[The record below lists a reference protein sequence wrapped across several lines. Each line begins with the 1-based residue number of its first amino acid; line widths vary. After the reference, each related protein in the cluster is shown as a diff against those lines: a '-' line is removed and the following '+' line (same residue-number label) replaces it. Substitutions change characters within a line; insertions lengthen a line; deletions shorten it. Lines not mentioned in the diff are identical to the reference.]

1 MWAAIQLLMMKLMAI
16 LAAHREWDASGDGS
30 PRGSRPA
37 HNEPPPGPSPPPG
50 PQMEEAVGH
59 LHLEWN
65 AGYPVAPAQFI
76 PCILHGG
83 HFQTQPMCQ
92 WPGWPGW
99 GSMVPAPMVTVPAP
113 NESCC
118 PPDHRLE
125 EDTAPAPMPG
135 SVDLTGDDDKKTDDP
150 AAHPNG
156 KEAEPAAAA
165 PGLTLGLR
173 PCNRCQQVAYCGKG
187 ICANV
192 QCDPWPFK
200 FIDFHMFFASADL
213 HDILNIL
220 ASGFALTMASFQ
232 EAQEEQ

>member
-16 LAAHREWDASGDGS
+16 LAAHRERDASGDGS

-50 PQMEEAVGH
+50 PQMEEAEGH

-156 KEAEPAAAA
+156 KE
-165 PGLTLGLR
+165 
-173 PCNRCQQVAYCGKG
+173 
-187 ICANV
+187 
-192 QCDPWPFK
+192 
-200 FIDFHMFFASADL
+200 DL
-213 HDILNIL
+213 HLQWQ
-220 ASGFALTMASFQ
+220 ASKKRKKNNDKKKPDGSYNDASFWKGSRWD
-232 EAQEEQ
+232 EWKDWNDDGGSSGSNGYGRGRWTWAWVA